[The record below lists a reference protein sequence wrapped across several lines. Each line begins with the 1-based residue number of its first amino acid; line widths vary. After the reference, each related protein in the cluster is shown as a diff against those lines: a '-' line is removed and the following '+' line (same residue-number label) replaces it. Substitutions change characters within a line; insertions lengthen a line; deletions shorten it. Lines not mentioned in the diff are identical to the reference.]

1 MTLRLRNVFIV
12 VAKAEQSVKKVKKRS
27 LGSLRK
33 LNSYFKKYKGTILLG
48 SLFLTASNFFL
59 VWIPVYLRRTVD
71 QVAAIEVNRSPE
83 SFDTILEVLLGSE
96 ASWLLAKNALLLVGA
111 VLLSGVLLF
120 ATRQTLIVASRKIEF
135 DLRND
140 IFDKLL
146 KLPQRFYSTYK
157 SGEIYVR
164 ATEDVSQVREYF
176 GPAYMYTINTITRA
190 GFIVTMMI
198 IVSPELTFWA
208 LLPLPFLSAFAYWV
222 SGYINDYSRIIQEQ
236 YSTIAGRAQ
245 ESFTSIRLIKAFN
258 REAYERR
265 RFEKESE
272 RYRKK
277 KLRLDLVESLFH
289 PTLNL
294 LIGLSVVIVVWKAG
308 QMVIE
313 GTLTVGNIMEYIIY
327 VAYLTWPVASLG
339 YTINR
344 FQQAMAS
351 WKRIDEMLTEKV
363 NITDKSGTDHDIDEI
378 EGTIEFNNVSFKY
391 PGAEEYAL
399 QNITMRIEAGQN
411 AAIVGRTGS
420 GKTTL
425 VELIPRLFEVT
436 EGEILIDGT
445 NIKSIPLELLR
456 QSIGLVPQDTFLF
469 SDTIG
474 ENIAFGTRD
483 ATQQEIEEAADKAQ
497 VRNNILD
504 FENKFET
511 ILGERGITLSGGQKQ
526 RTAIARALIRDPKII
541 ILDDSLSAVDT
552 KTEESILQHLRQ
564 ELKDR
569 TTLMISHRISTI
581 KDADSIYYIEDG
593 TVVEKGTHEE
603 LLDKEGRYSV
613 MYNKQLIEEE
623 LAEI

>member
-1 MTLRLRNVFIV
+1 M
-12 VAKAEQSVKKVKKRS
+12 
-27 LGSLRK
+27 GSLRK
-33 LNSYFKKYKGTILLG
+33 LNKYFKKYKGTIILG

-71 QVAAIEVNRSPE
+71 EVSDIEVGESSE
-83 SFDTILEVLLGSE
+83 SFDSIIQVLFNSS
-96 ASWLLAKNALLLVGA
+96 ASWVIAKNALFLVGA
-111 VLLSGVLLF
+111 VILSGLLLF

-146 KLPQRFYSTYK
+146 KLPQRFYSDYE
-157 SGEIYVR
+157 SGEVYVR
-164 ATEDVSQVREYF
+164 ATEDVSKVREYF
-176 GPAYMYTINTITRA
+176 GPAYMYTINTLTRA
-190 GFIVTMMI
+190 GFIITMMI
-198 IVSPELTFWA
+198 IVSPELTMWA

-236 YSTIAGRAQ
+236 YSTIAGRAK
-245 ESFTSIRLIKAFN
+245 ESFSSIRLIKAYN
-258 REAYERR
+258 REDYEMQ
-265 RFEKESE
+265 RFENESE
-272 RYRKK
+272 SYRKK

-308 QMVIE
+308 QLVIE
-313 GTLTVGNIMEYIIY
+313 GQLTVGNILEYIVY

-339 YTINR
+339 YTVNR
-344 FQQAMAS
+344 FQQSMAS
-351 WKRIDEMLTEKV
+351 WKRIDQVLTEDV
-363 NITDKSGTDHDIDEI
+363 GIADKSHTDQEIDAI
-378 EGTIEFNNVSFKY
+378 EGSIEFRNVSFKY

-399 QNITMRIEAGQN
+399 KDVNLKVEAGQN
-411 AAIVGRTGS
+411 VAIVGRTGS

-425 VELIPRLFEVT
+425 VELVPRLFEVT
-436 EGEILIDGT
+436 EGEILVDGI
-445 NIKSIPLELLR
+445 NIKSIPLRLLR
-456 QSIGLVPQDTFLF
+456 KNIGLVPQDTFLF

-474 ENIAFGTRD
+474 ENIAFGTEN
-483 ATQQEIEEAADKAQ
+483 ATQEDIEEAAEKAQ
-497 VRNNILD
+497 VRDNILD
-504 FENKFET
+504 FEKKFET

-552 KTEESILQHLRQ
+552 KTEEAILQHLRK
-564 ELKDR
+564 ELKGR

-581 KDADSIYYIEDG
+581 KDADVIYYLEDG
-593 TVVEKGTHEE
+593 TVVEQGTHEE
-603 LLDKEGRYSV
+603 LLEKEGRYSV
-613 MYNKQLIEEE
+613 MYNKQLIEQE

>member
-1 MTLRLRNVFIV
+1 M
-12 VAKAEQSVKKVKKRS
+12 
-27 LGSLRK
+27 GSLQK
-33 LNSYFKKYKGTILLG
+33 LNQYFKKYKGTIILG

-59 VWIPVYLRRTVD
+59 IWVPVYLRRTVD
-71 QVAAIEVNRSPE
+71 EVSNIDIKKSPDSFDSIIEVLFNS
-83 SFDTILEVLLGSE
+83 S
-96 ASWLLAKNALLLVGA
+96 ASWVLAKNALLLVGA
-111 VLLSGVLLF
+111 VLLSGLLLF

-146 KLPQRFYSTYK
+146 KLPQRFYSNYD
-157 SGEIYVR
+157 SGEVYVR
-164 ATEDVSQVREYF
+164 ATEDVSKVREYF
-176 GPAYMYTINTITRA
+176 GPAYMYTINTLTRM
-190 GFIVTMMI
+190 GFIITMMI
-198 IVSPELTFWA
+198 IVSPELTMWA

-236 YSTIAGRAQ
+236 YSTIAGRAK
-245 ESFTSIRLIKAFN
+245 ESFSSIRLIKAYN
-258 REAYERR
+258 REEYEMQ
-265 RFEKESE
+265 RFEDESE
-272 RYRKK
+272 SYRKK

-308 QMVIE
+308 QLVIE
-313 GTLTVGNIMEYIIY
+313 DQLTVGNILEFIVY

-339 YTINR
+339 YTVNR
-344 FQQAMAS
+344 FQQSMAS
-351 WKRIDEMLTEKV
+351 WKRIDQILTEDVQIKDKV
-363 NITDKSGTDHDIDEI
+363 NTDQDINQI
-378 EGTIEFNNVSFKY
+378 EGAIEFNNVFFKY

-399 QNITMRIEAGQN
+399 KDVNLKVEAGQN
-411 AAIVGRTGS
+411 VAIVGRTGS

-425 VELIPRLFEVT
+425 IELVPRLFDVT
-436 EGEILIDGT
+436 EGEILIDNKPIG
-445 NIKSIPLELLR
+445 SIPLQLLR
-456 QSIGLVPQDTFLF
+456 ESIGLVPQDTFLF

-474 ENIAFGTRD
+474 ENIAFGTYD
-483 ATQQEIEEAADKAQ
+483 ASQEDVEQAAEKAQ
-497 VRNNILD
+497 VRDNILEFD
-504 FENKFET
+504 KKFET
-511 ILGERGITLSGGQKQ
+511 ILGERGITLSGGPKQ

-552 KTEESILQHLRQ
+552 KTEEAILQHLRK
-564 ELKDR
+564 ELKGR

-581 KDADSIYYIEDG
+581 KDADIIYYLEDG

-603 LLDKEGRYSV
+603 LLEKEGRYSV

>member
-1 MTLRLRNVFIV
+1 M
-12 VAKAEQSVKKVKKRS
+12 
-27 LGSLRK
+27 GSLQK
-33 LNSYFKKYKGTILLG
+33 LNRYFKRYKGTIILG
-48 SLFLTASNFFL
+48 SIFLTASNFFL

-71 QVAAIEVNRSPE
+71 EVSNIDVSKAPE
-83 SFDTILEVLLGSE
+83 SFDNIFQVLFNSS
-96 ASWLLAKNALLLVGA
+96 ASWLIAKNALLLVGA
-111 VLLSGVLLF
+111 VILSGVLLF

-140 IFDKLL
+140 IFNKLL
-146 KLPQRFYSTYK
+146 KLPQRFYSDYK

-164 ATEDVSQVREYF
+164 ATEDVSKVREYF
-176 GPAYMYTINTITRA
+176 GPAYMYTINTLTRA
-190 GFIVTMMI
+190 GFIITMML
-198 IVSPELTFWA
+198 IVSPELTMWA

-236 YSTIAGRAQ
+236 YSTIAGRAK
-245 ESFTSIRLIKAFN
+245 ESFSSIRLIKAYN
-258 REAYERR
+258 RTDYEQQ
-265 RFEKESE
+265 RFENESE
-272 RYRKK
+272 SYRKK

-308 QMVIE
+308 QLVIE
-313 GTLTVGNIMEYIIY
+313 GQLTVGNIMEYIVY

-339 YTINR
+339 YTVNR
-344 FQQAMAS
+344 FQQSMAS
-351 WKRIDEMLTEKV
+351 WKRIDQILTE
-363 NITDKSGTDHDIDEI
+363 DIEI
-378 EGTIEFNNVSFKY
+378 EDKRHTDQNIEEIKGSIEFKNVSYKY
-391 PGAEEYAL
+391 PDAQEYAL
-399 QNITMRIEAGQN
+399 KNVNLKVEAGQN

-425 VELIPRLFEVT
+425 VELVPRLFEPT
-436 EGEILIDGT
+436 EGEILIDGK

-456 QSIGLVPQDTFLF
+456 KSIGLVPQDTFLF

-474 ENIAFGTRD
+474 ENIAFGTTN
-483 ATQQEIEEAADKAQ
+483 ASQEEIEQAAEKAQ
-497 VRNNILD
+497 VRDNILD
-504 FENKFET
+504 FEKKFET

-552 KTEESILQHLRQ
+552 KTEEAILQHLRN
-564 ELKDR
+564 ELKGR

-581 KDADSIYYIEDG
+581 KDADIIYYLEDG
-593 TVVEKGTHEE
+593 KVVEQGTHEE
-603 LLDKEGRYSV
+603 LLDNEGRYSV
-613 MYNKQLIEEE
+613 MYNKQLIEQE

>member
-1 MTLRLRNVFIV
+1 M
-12 VAKAEQSVKKVKKRS
+12 
-27 LGSLRK
+27 GSLRK
-33 LNSYFKKYKGTILLG
+33 LNQYFKKYKGTIILG

-59 VWIPVYLRRTVD
+59 IWIPVYLRRTVD
-71 QVAAIEVNRSPE
+71 EVSNINIENSPD
-83 SFDTILEVLLGSE
+83 SFDTIFEVLFTSS
-96 ASWLLAKNALLLVGA
+96 ASWVLAKNALLLVGA
-111 VLLSGVLLF
+111 VLLSGFLLF

-146 KLPQRFYSTYK
+146 KLPQRFYSNYE
-157 SGEIYVR
+157 SGEVYVR
-164 ATEDVSQVREYF
+164 ATEDVSKVREYF
-176 GPAYMYTINTITRA
+176 GPAYMYTINTLTRM
-190 GFIVTMMI
+190 GFIITMMI
-198 IVSPELTFWA
+198 IVSPELTMWA

-236 YSTIAGRAQ
+236 YSTIAGRAK
-245 ESFTSIRLIKAFN
+245 ESFSSIRLIKAYN
-258 REAYERR
+258 REDYERQ
-265 RFEKESE
+265 RFEDESE
-272 RYRKK
+272 SYRKK

-308 QMVIE
+308 QLVIE
-313 GTLTVGNIMEYIIY
+313 GQLTVGNILEFIVY

-339 YTINR
+339 YTVNR
-344 FQQAMAS
+344 FQQSMAS
-351 WKRIDEMLTEKV
+351 WKRIDQVLTEDVK
-363 NITDKSGTDHDIDEI
+363 IEDKAYTDQEI
-378 EGTIEFNNVSFKY
+378 NEIKGSIEFKNVSFKY

-399 QNITMRIEAGQN
+399 KDVNLKVGAGQN

-425 VELIPRLFEVT
+425 IELVPRLFDVT
-436 EGEILIDGT
+436 EGEILVDGK
-445 NIKSIPLELLR
+445 NIESIPLQILR
-456 QSIGLVPQDTFLF
+456 ESIGLVPQDTFLF

-474 ENIAFGTRD
+474 ENIAFGTNN
-483 ATQQEIEEAADKAQ
+483 ASEEEIEEAAEKAK
-497 VRNNILD
+497 VRDNILEFD
-504 FENKFET
+504 KKFET

-552 KTEESILQHLRQ
+552 KTEEAILQHLRK
-564 ELKDR
+564 ELKGR

-581 KDADSIYYIEDG
+581 KDADIIYYLEDG
-593 TVVEKGTHEE
+593 TVVEQGTHEE
-603 LLDKEGRYSV
+603 LLEQEGRYSV
-613 MYNKQLIEEE
+613 MYNKQLIEQE

>member
-1 MTLRLRNVFIV
+1 V
-12 VAKAEQSVKKVKKRS
+12 
-27 LGSLRK
+27 GSLQK
-33 LNSYFKKYKGTILLG
+33 LNQYFKKYKGTIILG

-59 VWIPVYLRRTVD
+59 IWIPVYLRRTVD
-71 QVAAIEVNRSPE
+71 EVSNINVEESPDSFDSIIEVLFNS
-83 SFDTILEVLLGSE
+83 S
-96 ASWLLAKNALLLVGA
+96 ASWVLAKNALLLVGA
-111 VLLSGVLLF
+111 VLLSGFLLF

-146 KLPQRFYSTYK
+146 KLPQRFYSNYD
-157 SGEIYVR
+157 SGEVYVR
-164 ATEDVSQVREYF
+164 ATEDVSKVREYF
-176 GPAYMYTINTITRA
+176 GPAYMYTINTLTRM
-190 GFIVTMMI
+190 GFIITMMI
-198 IVSPELTFWA
+198 IVSPELTMWA

-236 YSTIAGRAQ
+236 YSTIAGRAK
-245 ESFTSIRLIKAFN
+245 ESFSSIRLIKAYN
-258 REAYERR
+258 REAYEMQ
-265 RFEKESE
+265 RFEDESE
-272 RYRKK
+272 SYRKK

-308 QMVIE
+308 QLVIE
-313 GTLTVGNIMEYIIY
+313 GQLTVGNILEFIVY

-339 YTINR
+339 YTVNR
-344 FQQAMAS
+344 FQQSMAS
-351 WKRIDEMLTEKV
+351 WKRIDQVLTEDVK
-363 NITDKSGTDHDIDEI
+363 IEDKAHTDQQIDHIN
-378 EGTIEFNNVSFKY
+378 GAIEFNDVSFKY

-399 QNITMRIEAGQN
+399 KDVNLKVEAGQN

-425 VELIPRLFEVT
+425 IELVPRLFDVT
-436 EGEILIDGT
+436 EGEILIDGQ
-445 NIKSIPLELLR
+445 NIESIPLQLLR
-456 QSIGLVPQDTFLF
+456 ESIGLVPQDTFLF

-474 ENIAFGTRD
+474 ENIAFGTKN
-483 ATQQEIEEAADKAQ
+483 ATQEEIEEAAEKAQ
-497 VRNNILD
+497 VRDNILEFD
-504 FENKFET
+504 KKFET

-552 KTEESILQHLRQ
+552 KTEEAILQHLRK
-564 ELKDR
+564 ELKGR

-581 KDADSIYYIEDG
+581 KDADIIYYLEGG
-593 TVVEKGTHEE
+593 TVVEQGTHEE
-603 LLDKEGRYSV
+603 LLEKEGRYSV
-613 MYNKQLIEEE
+613 MYNKQLIEQE

>member
-1 MTLRLRNVFIV
+1 V
-12 VAKAEQSVKKVKKRS
+12 
-27 LGSLRK
+27 GSLRK
-33 LNSYFKKYKGTILLG
+33 LNQYFKKYKGTIILG

-59 VWIPVYLRRTVD
+59 IWIPVYLRRTVD
-71 QVAAIEVNRSPE
+71 EVSSINVEESPD
-83 SFDTILEVLLGSE
+83 SFDTIFEVLFTSS
-96 ASWLLAKNALLLVGA
+96 ASWVLAKNALLLVGA
-111 VLLSGVLLF
+111 VLLSGFLLF

-146 KLPQRFYSTYK
+146 KLPQRFYSDYD
-157 SGEIYVR
+157 SGEVYVR
-164 ATEDVSQVREYF
+164 ATEDVSKVREYF
-176 GPAYMYTINTITRA
+176 GPAYMYTINTLTRM
-190 GFIVTMMI
+190 GFIITMMI
-198 IVSPELTFWA
+198 IVSPELTMWA

-236 YSTIAGRAQ
+236 YSTIAGRAK
-245 ESFTSIRLIKAFN
+245 ESFSSIRLIKAYN
-258 REAYERR
+258 REDYEMQ
-265 RFEKESE
+265 RFEDESE
-272 RYRKK
+272 SYRKK

-308 QMVIE
+308 QLVIE
-313 GTLTVGNIMEYIIY
+313 GQLTVGNILEFIVY

-339 YTINR
+339 YTVNR
-344 FQQAMAS
+344 FQQSMAS
-351 WKRIDEMLTEKV
+351 WKRIDQVLTEDVK
-363 NITDKSGTDHDIDEI
+363 IEDKSYTDQEI
-378 EGTIEFNNVSFKY
+378 NEIKGSIEFKNVSFKY

-399 QNITMRIEAGQN
+399 KDVNLKVEAGQN

-425 VELIPRLFEVT
+425 VELVPRLFDVT
-436 EGEILIDGT
+436 EGEIFIDDK
-445 NIKSIPLELLR
+445 NIESIPLQLLR
-456 QSIGLVPQDTFLF
+456 ESIGLVPQDTFLF

-474 ENIAFGTRD
+474 ENIAFGTNN
-483 ATQQEIEEAADKAQ
+483 ATQQEIEEAAEKAQ
-497 VRNNILD
+497 VRDNILEFD
-504 FENKFET
+504 KKFET

-552 KTEESILQHLRQ
+552 KTEEAILQHLRK
-564 ELKDR
+564 ELKGR

-581 KDADSIYYIEDG
+581 KDADIIYYLEDG
-593 TVVEKGTHEE
+593 TVVEKGTHDE
-603 LLDKEGRYSV
+603 LLEQEGHYSV
-613 MYNKQLIEEE
+613 MYNKQLIEQE

>member
-1 MTLRLRNVFIV
+1 M
-12 VAKAEQSVKKVKKRS
+12 
-27 LGSLRK
+27 
-33 LNSYFKKYKGTILLG
+33 
-48 SLFLTASNFFL
+48 
-59 VWIPVYLRRTVD
+59 RRTVD
-71 QVAAIEVNRSPE
+71 EVSRVDLDGPE
-83 SFDTILEVLLGSE
+83 SFDNIFTILFNSS
-96 ASWLLAKNALLLVGA
+96 ASWVLAKNALFLVGA
-111 VLLSGVLLF
+111 VILSGLLLF

-140 IFDKLL
+140 VFDKLL
-146 KLPQRFYSTYK
+146 KLPQRFYSSYK

-164 ATEDVSQVREYF
+164 ATEDVAKVREYF
-176 GPAYMYTINTITRA
+176 GPAYMYTINTLTRA
-190 GFIVTMMI
+190 GFIITMMI
-198 IVSPELTFWA
+198 IVSPELTMWA

-236 YSTIAGRAQ
+236 YSDIAGRAK
-245 ESFTSIRLIKAFN
+245 ESFSSIRLIKAFN
-258 REAYERR
+258 RENYEQQ
-265 RFEKESE
+265 RFENESE
-272 RYRKK
+272 SYRQK

-308 QMVIE
+308 QLVIE
-313 GTLTVGNIMEYIIY
+313 GQLTVGNILEYIVY

-339 YTINR
+339 YTVNR
-344 FQQAMAS
+344 FQQSMAS
-351 WKRIDEMLTEKV
+351 WKRIDQVLTEDV
-363 NITDKSGTDHDIDEI
+363 EIADKSHTDSDIDTI
-378 EGTIEFNNVSFKY
+378 EGTIEFQNVSFKY
-391 PGAEEYAL
+391 PGAEEFAL
-399 QNITMRIEAGQN
+399 RDVNLKVEAGQN

-425 VELIPRLFEVT
+425 VELIPRLFDTT

-445 NIKSIPLELLR
+445 NIKSIPLRLLR
-456 QSIGLVPQDTFLF
+456 KKIGLVPQDTFLF

-474 ENIAFGTRD
+474 ENIAFGTQG
-483 ATQQEIEEAADKAQ
+483 ATQQEIEDAAEKAQ
-497 VRNNILD
+497 VRDNILEFD
-504 FENKFET
+504 KKFET

-552 KTEESILQHLRQ
+552 KTEEAILQHLRN
-564 ELKDR
+564 ELKGR

-581 KDADSIYYIEDG
+581 KDADIIYYLEDG
-593 TVVEKGTHEE
+593 TVVEQGTHEE
-603 LLDKEGRYSV
+603 LLKKEGRYSV

>member
-1 MTLRLRNVFIV
+1 M
-12 VAKAEQSVKKVKKRS
+12 
-27 LGSLRK
+27 GSLQK
-33 LNSYFKKYKGTILLG
+33 LNQYFKKYKGTIILG

-59 VWIPVYLRRTVD
+59 IWIPVYLRRTVD
-71 QVAAIEVNRSPE
+71 EVSSINIEESPD
-83 SFDTILEVLLGSE
+83 SFDTIIEVLFDST
-96 ASWLLAKNALLLVGA
+96 ASWVLAKNALLLVGA
-111 VLLSGVLLF
+111 VLLSGFLLF

-146 KLPQRFYSTYK
+146 KLPQRFYSNYD
-157 SGEIYVR
+157 SGEVYVR
-164 ATEDVSQVREYF
+164 ATEDVSKVREYF
-176 GPAYMYTINTITRA
+176 GPAYMYTINTLTRM
-190 GFIVTMMI
+190 GFIITMMI
-198 IVSPELTFWA
+198 IVSPELTLWA

-236 YSTIAGRAQ
+236 YSTIAGRAK
-245 ESFTSIRLIKAFN
+245 ESFSSIRLIKAYN
-258 REAYERR
+258 REDYEMQ
-265 RFEKESE
+265 RFENESE
-272 RYRKK
+272 SYRKK

-308 QMVIE
+308 QLVIE
-313 GTLTVGNIMEYIIY
+313 GQLTVGNILEFIVY

-339 YTINR
+339 YTVNR
-344 FQQAMAS
+344 FQQSMAS
-351 WKRIDEMLTEKV
+351 WKRIDQVLTEEI
-363 NITDKSGTDHDIDEI
+363 NIEDKAHTDQEIDQI
-378 EGTIEFNNVSFKY
+378 KGAIEFKDVFFKY

-399 QNITMRIEAGQN
+399 KDVNLKVEAGQN

-425 VELIPRLFEVT
+425 IELVPRLFDVT
-436 EGEILIDGT
+436 KGDILIDGK
-445 NIKSIPLELLR
+445 NIESIPLQLLR
-456 QSIGLVPQDTFLF
+456 ESIGLVPQDTFLF

-474 ENIAFGTRD
+474 ENIAFGTHD
-483 ATQQEIEEAADKAQ
+483 ASQQDIEEAAEKAQ
-497 VRNNILD
+497 VRDNILEFD
-504 FENKFET
+504 KKFET

-552 KTEESILQHLRQ
+552 KTEEAILQHLRK
-564 ELKDR
+564 ELKGR

-581 KDADSIYYIEDG
+581 KDADIIYYLEDG
-593 TVVEKGTHEE
+593 TVVEQGTHEE
-603 LLDKEGRYSV
+603 LLEKEGRYSV
-613 MYNKQLIEEE
+613 MYNKQLIEQE

>member
-1 MTLRLRNVFIV
+1 M
-12 VAKAEQSVKKVKKRS
+12 
-27 LGSLRK
+27 GSLRK
-33 LNSYFKKYKGTILLG
+33 LNSYFKKYKGTIILG

-71 QVAAIEVNRSPE
+71 QVEQISAQRSVESLGNIINVLFSSEV
-83 SFDTILEVLLGSE
+83 
-96 ASWLLAKNALLLVGA
+96 SWLLAKNALLLVGA
-111 VLLSGVLLF
+111 VILSGVLLF

-146 KLPQRFYSTYK
+146 KLPQRFYSSYE
-157 SGEIYVR
+157 SGEVYVR
-164 ATEDVSQVREYF
+164 ATEDVSKVREYF
-176 GPAYMYTINTITRA
+176 GPAYMYTINTLTRA
-190 GFIVTMMI
+190 GFIITMMI
-198 IVSPELTFWA
+198 IVSPELTLWA

-236 YSTIAGRAQ
+236 YSTIAGRAK
-245 ESFTSIRLIKAFN
+245 ESFSSIRLIKAYNREGYEQQRFN
-258 REAYERR
+258 RE
-265 RFEKESE
+265 SE
-272 RYRKK
+272 IYRKK

-294 LIGLSVVIVVWKAG
+294 LIGLSIVIVVWKAG
-308 QMVIE
+308 QLVIE

-339 YTINR
+339 YTVNR
-344 FQQAMAS
+344 FQQSMAS
-351 WKRIDEMLTEKV
+351 WSRIDEILTEEIK
-363 NITDKSGTDHDIDEI
+363 IADKSETDHSIDNI
-378 EGTIEFNNVSFKY
+378 KGTIEFNNVSYKY
-391 PGAEEYAL
+391 PDAGEYAL
-399 QNITMRIEAGQN
+399 KDISLKIEAGQN

-425 VELIPRLFEVT
+425 VELIPRLFDVT

-456 QSIGLVPQDTFLF
+456 QNIGLVPQDTFLF

-474 ENIAFGTRD
+474 ENIALGTD
-483 ATQQEIEEAADKAQ
+483 EANQQEIEEAAEKAQ
-497 VRNNILD
+497 VRDNILD
-504 FENKFET
+504 FEKKFET

-564 ELKDR
+564 ELQGR

-581 KDADSIYYIEDG
+581 KDADIIFYLEDG
-593 TVVEKGTHEE
+593 SVVEEGTHNE
-603 LLDKEGRYSV
+603 LLEQNGRYSV

>member
-1 MTLRLRNVFIV
+1 M
-12 VAKAEQSVKKVKKRS
+12 
-27 LGSLRK
+27 
-33 LNSYFKKYKGTILLG
+33 
-48 SLFLTASNFFL
+48 TASNFFL

-71 QVAAIEVNRSPE
+71 QVAEIELDRSAD
-83 SFDTILEVLLGSE
+83 SFGNIFELLFSSD

-111 VLLSGVLLF
+111 VVLSGVLLF
-120 ATRQTLIVASRKIEF
+120 ATRQTLIVASRKIEY

-146 KLPQRFYSTYK
+146 KLPQRFYSSYD

-164 ATEDVSQVREYF
+164 ATEDVSKVREYF
-176 GPAYMYTINTITRA
+176 GPAYMYTINTLTRA
-190 GFIVTMMI
+190 GFIITMMV
-198 IVSPELTFWA
+198 IVSPELTLWA

-245 ESFTSIRLIKAFN
+245 ESFTSIRLIKAYN
-258 REAYERR
+258 REEYENG
-265 RFEKESE
+265 RFEHESE

-294 LIGLSVVIVVWKAG
+294 LIGLSVIIVVWKAG

-313 GTLTVGNIMEYIIY
+313 GTLTVGNIMEFIIY

-339 YTINR
+339 YTVNR
-344 FQQAMAS
+344 YQQSMAS
-351 WKRIDEMLTEKV
+351 WKRIDEMLTED
-363 NITDKSGTDHDIDEI
+363 IDIADKENTDHDITEI
-378 EGTIEFNNVSFKY
+378 EGSIEFRNVSFSY
-391 PGAEEYAL
+391 PNTNEHVL
-399 QNITMRIEAGQN
+399 KNINLKIETGQN

-425 VELIPRLFEVT
+425 VELIPRLFDAT
-436 EGEILIDGT
+436 EGKILIDGT
-445 NIKSIPLELLR
+445 DIKEIPLELLR
-456 QSIGLVPQDTFLF
+456 KNIGLVPQDTFLF

-474 ENIAFGTRD
+474 ENIAFGTED
-483 ATQQEIEEAADKAQ
+483 ATKEEIETAAEKAQ
-497 VRNNILD
+497 VRENILD
-504 FENKFET
+504 FEKKFET
-511 ILGERGITLSGGQKQ
+511 MLGERGITLSGGQKQ

-552 KTEESILQHLRQ
+552 KTEESILRHLRK
-564 ELKDR
+564 ELKGR

-581 KDADSIYYIEDG
+581 KDADIIYYMENG
-593 TVVEKGTHEE
+593 TIVEQGTHEE
-603 LLDKEGRYSV
+603 LLGKEGRYSV